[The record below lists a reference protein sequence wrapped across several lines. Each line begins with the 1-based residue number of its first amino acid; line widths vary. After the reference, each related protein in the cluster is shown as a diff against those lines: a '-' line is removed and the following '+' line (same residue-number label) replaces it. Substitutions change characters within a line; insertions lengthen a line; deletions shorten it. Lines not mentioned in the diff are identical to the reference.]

1 MTFQAYLEMAMR
13 QPNLEPDE
21 ERVLVARMRANDDAA
36 RTSIV
41 EAHVKLIAKIAR
53 PYVSDKFS
61 FEDLVQE
68 GIVGFLAG
76 LQRYAPDNETGAR
89 VGTYCAWYVRA
100 SILELV
106 QRQHSLVRLSASAAA
121 KRVFF
126 NVRRV
131 MAERGIMDADR
142 LTGEQEAEIA
152 AALSV
157 PVAVLQDTLARMQ
170 TLARLDGP
178 LSADDADGGTLIET
192 LADESIIPADELISD
207 EQERRVVRADLEAR
221 LAELTPREREI
232 VTRRIMCD
240 PPAKLR
246 ELAEELQISR
256 QRVEQLTKVALWKL
270 RGRPGNSPSYR
281 PRGAR
286 KRMKAAA

>member
-1 MTFQAYLEMAMR
+1 MTFQAFLEKALR
-13 QPNLEPDE
+13 QPNLEPAE
-21 ERVLVARMRANDDAA
+21 EKALVARMRANDDAA
-36 RTSIV
+36 RTRIL

-53 PYVSDKFS
+53 PYVSENFS

-68 GIVGFLAG
+68 GIIGFLNG
-76 LQRYAPDNETGAR
+76 LERFDPE
-89 VGTYCAWYVRA
+89 VGSPVSSYCSYWVRA

-106 QRQHSLVRLSASAAA
+106 QRQHSLIRLPSSAAS
-121 KRVFF
+121 KRVFY

-131 MAERGIMDADR
+131 MAERGIMNADR
-142 LTGEQEAEIA
+142 LTGEQEGEIA

-157 PVAVLQDTLARMQ
+157 TVPVLQDMLARMQ

-178 LSADDADGGTLIET
+178 VSADDADGGTLIET
-192 LADESIIPADELISD
+192 LADESLVPADQALGD
-207 EQERRVVRADLEAR
+207 EQERGVVRADLHAR
-221 LAELTPREREI
+221 LEGLNPREREI
-232 VTRRIMCD
+232 VVRRIMCD
-240 PPAKLR
+240 KPAKLR
-246 ELAEELQISR
+246 ELAEELQISK

-286 KRMKAAA
+286 KRLKLAA